1 MNNVIEFKNIKK
13 AYEDKVV
20 ISDFN
25 LSIEKGEFV
34 TIIGSS
40 GCGKTTILKMING
53 LIESTSG
60 DIFIDGETIKNKN
73 LIELRRNIGYA
84 IQGSVLF
91 PHMTVKQN
99 ISYVPNLLNKKD
111 KKKTEDAVYKW
122 MKIVGLDEELKE
134 RYPFELSGGQQQRVG
149 IARALAASPNILL
162 MDEPFGAVDE
172 ITRNQLQI
180 ELKQIHQKTGITI
193 LFVTH
198 DIYEALKLGTKVLV
212 MNHGAIQQ
220 YAAPKE
226 LFHAPANDFVKK
238 LVDNKRRVC
247 YLPDDKLNEC
257 EFSGVNCDLEI

>member
-134 RYPFELSGGQQQRVG
+134 RYPFELSGGQQQRVC
-149 IARALAASPNILL
+149 IARTIAMKPDVIL
-162 MDEPFGAVDE
+162 MDEPTSALDPISTSKVEDLMA
-172 ITRNQLQI
+172 T
-180 ELKQIHQKTGITI
+180 LKSKYTI
-193 LFVTH
+193 VIVTH
-198 DIYEALKLGTKVLV
+198 NMQQAGRIADKTAFFLSGEVIEYGKTEDIFYR
-212 MNHGAIQQ
+212 
-220 YAAPKE
+220 PK
-226 LFHAPANDFVKK
+226 D
-238 LVDNKRRVC
+238 KRTEDYITGR
-247 YLPDDKLNEC
+247 
-257 EFSGVNCDLEI
+257 FG